1 MLRKSTLLRV
11 LSISILF
18 PGLLTSGVL
27 PIAKAELPPGSY
39 DKLRKGAGEMLVIEI
54 IGVKQR
60 TVPNYQIEV
69 TLQAKVLKVEQSLT
83 GLKPGAEV
91 VISYTERD
99 LVNRPLSAGPPPTG
113 ARPVPILE
121 RGSVYPAFLNR
132 ASNGKSYEPAAYGE
146 SFRMM
151 PEG

>member
-1 MLRKSTLLRV
+1 MSRKNTLLRI
-11 LSISILF
+11 LSITLLF
-18 PGLLTSGVL
+18 PGLLTSGIL

-54 IGVKQR
+54 M
-60 TVPNYQIEV
+60 TVQQKAISGNKIEV
-69 TLQAKVLKVEQSLT
+69 TLQAKILRVEQSRT
-83 GLKPGAEV
+83 GLKPGV
-91 VISYTERD
+91 QMVISYSEFD
-99 LVNRPLSAGPPPTG
+99 PKANRPAG

-121 RGSVYPAFLNR
+121 RGGVYPAFLNR
-132 ASNGKSYEPAAYGE
+132 ANNGKSYEPAAYGE